1 MGLWVSRGL
10 FAWPEDTSRMTKCPI
25 YYMVGLIL
33 IPIQPLTRATVTFQG
48 GADRAQVR
56 PFSRNPW
63 LGIYFLAWA
72 DSQIAD
78 LTLPSPH
85 SAPPAFLPGPCWH
98 STSNASTLG
107 SNAIHYLLSQTYLL
121 WLPPHFI
128 LNLSLWEYW
137 LPPCAPV
144 FSVFLLDPLSI
155 FAQLFA

>member
-98 STSNASTLG
+98 STSLSPSHLAPMPST
-107 SNAIHYLLSQTYLL
+107 IYF
-121 WLPPHFI
+121 P
-128 LNLSLWEYW
+128 NLSSL
-137 LPPCAPV
+137 AP
-144 FSVFLLDPLSI
+144 SSLHSQPLSLGVLTTSLRPS
-155 FAQLFA
+155 LFCISLRSP

>member
-33 IPIQPLTRATVTFQG
+33 IPIQPLTRATVTFQD

-107 SNAIHYLLSQTYLL
+107 SNAIHYLLSKLIFFGSLLTSFSTSLSGSTDYL
-121 WLPPHFI
+121 P
-128 LNLSLWEYW
+128 
-137 LPPCAPV
+137 APQSFLY
-144 FSVFLLDPLSI
+144 FS
-155 FAQLFA
+155 